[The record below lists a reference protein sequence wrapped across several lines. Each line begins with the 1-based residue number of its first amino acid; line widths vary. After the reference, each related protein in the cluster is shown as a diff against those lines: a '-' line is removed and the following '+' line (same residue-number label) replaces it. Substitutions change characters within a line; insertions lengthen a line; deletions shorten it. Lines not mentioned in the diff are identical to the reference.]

1 MIFISGPVVVTPS
14 KTITFDAYLPGQ
26 GIFNAKWWKIKDQ
39 SKKLLEVDD
48 KKYCIY
54 QMKDKIRFEITLA
67 DKDDSAAYQL
77 SWKTKKSN
85 RINVHIDGK
94 YIYLF
99 VPYSLYIY
107 MTRTFRKDL
116 ERKFDHFPTSLYIVF
131 LLNEKSSLK
140 MAATTELS

>member
-14 KTITFDAYLPGQ
+14 ETITFHAYLPGKK
-26 GIFNAKWWKIKDQ
+26 ISHAKWWKIKDQ
-39 SKKLLEVDD
+39 SKKILEVND

-67 DKDDSAAYQL
+67 DEDDSAAYQF

-94 YIYLF
+94 YIHLL
-99 VPYSLYIY
+99 VPYSL
-107 MTRTFRKDL
+107 
-116 ERKFDHFPTSLYIVF
+116 
-131 LLNEKSSLK
+131 N
-140 MAATTELS
+140 A

>member
-1 MIFISGPVVVTPS
+1 MIFISGPVVVTTL
-14 KTITFDAYLPGQ
+14 KTITFHAYLPGR
-26 GIFNAKWWKIKDQ
+26 GLSNVKWWKIKDQ

-77 SWKTKKSN
+77 SWKSKKSN

-99 VPYSLYIY
+99 VPYSL
-107 MTRTFRKDL
+107 
-116 ERKFDHFPTSLYIVF
+116 V
-131 LLNEKSSLK
+131 
-140 MAATTELS
+140 A